1 MQAVSTEP
9 SWHVNIGRLGAAQVM
24 SGGLVMV
31 ICYLYIQY
39 LPLRASHQGSV
50 WAIQLAIRTQ
60 PARQCC
66 AGVWQPLYLNQ
77 WNTSLYS

>member
-24 SGGLVMV
+24 RRGLVMV

-39 LPLRASHQGSV
+39 LPL
-50 WAIQLAIRTQ
+50 
-60 PARQCC
+60 
-66 AGVWQPLYLNQ
+66 
-77 WNTSLYS
+77 

>member
-39 LPLRASHQGSV
+39 LPL
-50 WAIQLAIRTQ
+50 
-60 PARQCC
+60 
-66 AGVWQPLYLNQ
+66 
-77 WNTSLYS
+77 

>member
-24 SGGLVMV
+24 RRGLVMV

-39 LPLRASHQGSV
+39 LPLRASHHGSV
-50 WAIQLAIRTQ
+50 RAYSLQSGPRQ
-60 PARQCC
+60 PC
-66 AGVWQPLYLNQ
+66 AVWQPLYLNQ
-77 WNTSLYS
+77 